1 MVWPVLAG
9 LALLVGP
16 AWGQAVVYVHAG
28 ASGAG
33 DGSSWADAFT
43 SVQAGLRAADP
54 GDQVWVA
61 GGRYVENIMLVNRVA
76 LYGGFAGDEDPATFD
91 LAERDLAANETILDG
106 NQGLSVVGA
115 SISVYEETRIDGFTI
130 TTGETGLCL
139 EYCWFL
145 TVANNTITG
154 NGGGTYGAGLHLVWS
169 HSTITNNT
177 ITGNSTGFDGGG
189 VFVWGSSPTIVNN
202 TITGNSAMHSG
213 GGVCV
218 AASSSAT
225 IANNTITGNSAM
237 FGGGGVCVTSSSSPT
252 IVNNTIAGNIAGRE
266 GGGLC
271 LGNCSATIANTI
283 VAFNSSGVHVEDGGD
298 TILRHN
304 CVYDNAA
311 YDYSGL
317 DDPTGTDGNI
327 SEDPLFVLT
336 PGPGPDGEWGT
347 EDDELGD
354 ARLSAGSPCID
365 AGDNAYV
372 PEFVTTDLDGKPRFV
387 DGSGDGGHG
396 CVRVPVPAWR
406 LELRRR
412 CERV

>member
-1 MVWPVLAG
+1 V
-9 LALLVGP
+9 
-16 AWGQAVVYVHAG
+16 
-28 ASGAG
+28 
-33 DGSSWADAFT
+33 
-43 SVQAGLRAADP
+43 
-54 GDQVWVA
+54 
-61 GGRYVENIMLVNRVA
+61 
-76 LYGGFAGDEDPATFD
+76 
-91 LAERDLAANETILDG
+91 
-106 NQGLSVVGA
+106 
-115 SISVYEETRIDGFTI
+115 
-130 TTGETGLCL
+130 
-139 EYCWFL
+139 
-145 TVANNTITG
+145 
-154 NGGGTYGAGLHLVWS
+154 AGLHLLWS

-252 IVNNTIAGNIAGRE
+252 IVNTTIAGNIAGRE